1 MRNNSADNGC
11 LSMIFSRILGFIF
24 MLFGYALIAGV
35 ISLIGL
41 IGDGI
46 ESITSTETN
55 AAKEK
60 NSVAP
65 TSAPVILS
73 KNAYWKD
80 NYGFNH
86 TGIVRVKESDYYSS
100 VRVRNSIS
108 IYDSSWYSMA
118 DRVIRNDRLK
128 LNLLYEMLNR
138 IKNQNNYSRV
148 RFADIIISFVQDIPY
163 ALIDNSQ
170 DIYAPVEFLRKY
182 KGDCDTRTIL
192 LYIVLKHYNYDV
204 VILNSWIYEHSI
216 IGINLPTSGSVY
228 KYYNGKRYYA
238 WETTYPGW
246 ERGWIPSEMNNM
258 DLWSVNY

>member
-1 MRNNSADNGC
+1 
-11 LSMIFSRILGFIF
+11 
-24 MLFGYALIAGV
+24 
-35 ISLIGL
+35 
-41 IGDGI
+41 
-46 ESITSTETN
+46 
-55 AAKEK
+55 
-60 NSVAP
+60 
-65 TSAPVILS
+65 
-73 KNAYWKD
+73 
-80 NYGFNH
+80 
-86 TGIVRVKESDYYSS
+86 
-100 VRVRNSIS
+100 
-108 IYDSSWYSMA
+108 MA
-118 DRVIRNDRLK
+118 NRVIRNDKSK
-128 LNLLYEMLNR
+128 LNLLYGMLNR

-204 VILNSWIYEHSI
+204 VILNSWFYEHSI

-246 ERGWIPSEMNNM
+246 ERGWIPREMNNM
-258 DLWSVNY
+258 DLWSVHY

>member
-1 MRNNSADNGC
+1 MRNNSAGNGC
-11 LSMIFSRILGFIF
+11 LSMIFTRILGFIF
-24 MLFGYALIAGV
+24 MIFGYALIAGV
-35 ISLIGL
+35 IGLIGL

-46 ESITSTETN
+46 ESITSTNNTVV
-55 AAKEK
+55 EK
-60 NSVAP
+60 KDP
-65 TSAPVILS
+65 PPPPPPVILS
-73 KNAYWKD
+73 KNAYWND
-80 NYGFNH
+80 NYGFSH
-86 TGIVRVKESDYYSS
+86 SGTVRVKESDYYSS
-100 VRVRNSIS
+100 IRVRNSIS
-108 IYDSSWYSMA
+108 IYNSSWYSMA
-118 DRVIRNDRLK
+118 DRVIRNDKSK
-128 LNLLYEMLNR
+128 LNLLYAMLNR

-204 VILNSWIYEHSI
+204 VILNSWLYEHSI
-216 IGINLPTSGSVY
+216 IGINLPTSGSMY

-246 ERGWIPSEMNNM
+246 ERGWIPREMSNM